1 MADFAEDLVY
11 FPNGLVVDFLVGGGF
26 LFGLVLDDRTES
38 LGDWKRSML
47 ISGYPVV
54 GREH

>member
-11 FPNGLVVDFLVGGGF
+11 FPNGLVVDFLVGGGV